1 MFDRFNSDS
10 RAVMM
15 FAAQEAKDLAHRE
28 IGTDHLML
36 GMLCNARSPL
46 FAVLADQGLTLAG
59 AREVVGKNREAEPED
74 VRDRYEDDR
83 VALRS
88 IGIDLDKVR
97 EAVGDRF
104 GEDLAEGWGRRPERG
119 RGRGRGPHGRRGPHH
134 GGPTGGPGGWS
145 GPFRAEVGPDGIW
158 FGPAEGGR
166 GRRGPRGRGRGGRLT
181 EPAREAIR
189 ATVATAREA
198 GDSDLR
204 VERLLLAMLDGGD
217 PAVIAVVE
225 SATTVDQLRDAV
237 MALLQEAPAAG

>member
-46 FAVLADQGLTLAG
+46 FSVLTDQGLTLAG
-59 AREVVGKNREAEPED
+59 AREVIRNSRDAQPEN

-83 VALRS
+83 EALRS
-88 IGIDLDKVR
+88 IGIDLDLVR

-119 RGRGRGPHGRRGPHH
+119 RGRVRGSYGRRGPHH
-134 GGPTGGPGGWS
+134 GGPHGGWS
-145 GPFRAEVGPDGIW
+145 GSFQAEVGPDGVW
-158 FGPAEGGR
+158 LGPAEGGR

-181 EPAREAIR
+181 EPAREAVR
-189 ATVATAREA
+189 ATVITARDA
-198 GDSDLR
+198 GDGELR

-217 PAVIAVVE
+217 PALIAVIE
-225 SATTVDQLRDAV
+225 SATTVEQLRDAV
-237 MALLQEAPAAG
+237 TALLQEAPAAG